1 MPLYLCRWENGD
13 CSFVW
18 AGNKWEAIQHL
29 DEIANAEGFPI
40 IALRDFMAHF
50 RLTDTGELEFEGFGE
65 RTEDAVFERSYPV
78 LDKALLDAPRE
89 ETGSPTPEGTAMIQA
104 AVTEERKRVR
114 PKKIKDPQTELG
126 KRIKRMTDAPT
137 RIIDRTIRES
147 AGKVLKDF
155 KGRGRPT

>member
-18 AGNKWEAIQHL
+18 AANKGEAIEHL
-29 DEIANAEGFPI
+29 DEIANAEGFPL

-65 RTEDAVFERSYPV
+65 RTEDAVFERAYPV
-78 LDKALLDAPRE
+78 LDKVLLDAPRE
-89 ETGSPTPEGTAMIQA
+89 ETGSPTMEGTAMIQA

-114 PKKIKDPQTELG
+114 PKKIKEPQTELG

-137 RIIDRTIRES
+137 RMIDRTIRES

>member
-18 AGNKWEAIQHL
+18 AANKGEAIEAL

-65 RTEDAVFERSYPV
+65 RTEDAVSDKGVIGSVGCVAASANTSPLVWTYQAQLNPTSAHFHDEVEEGRLHLLEPV
-78 LDKALLDAPRE
+78 GRALRHDDDVA
-89 ETGSPTPEGTAMIQA
+89 
-104 AVTEERKRVR
+104 
-114 PKKIKDPQTELG
+114 
-126 KRIKRMTDAPT
+126 
-137 RIIDRTIRES
+137 
-147 AGKVLKDF
+147 F
-155 KGRGRPT
+155 N